1 MKIPQRNVATKQ
13 MKRYMKKQKQKTKN
27 LKDVIIVPKEYK
39 IWTENQMAQTTVGD
53 CQISGEYE
61 TRTDRRKWK
70 KNTIQNHL
78 RKEWWKHLYKEQ
90 KGIIVITEI
99 IVKNTKQKVRKI
111 QHGSWGRGGHY
122 KLKIYE
128 IMRHINQMK
137 HKDLV
142 WIPIWTNYKKT
153 F

>member
-1 MKIPQRNVATKQ
+1 MKIHQRNVATKQ
-13 MKRYMKKQKQKTKN
+13 MKRHMKKKQTKN

-53 CQISGEYE
+53 GQISGEYE

-70 KNTIQNHL
+70 KKKKNAIQNRL
-78 RKEWWKHLYKEQ
+78 RKEWWKYLYKEQ
-90 KGIIVITEI
+90 KGIIVVTEI

-111 QHGSWGRGGHY
+111 QHGRWGRGGHY

-128 IMRHINQMK
+128 TYQPNETEGSCLNP
-137 HKDLV
+137 DL
-142 WIPIWTNYKKT
+142 NKL
-153 F
+153 